1 MVFKN
6 TEEIKRKIVEAHRL
20 GLCDSDGNSDEDEN
34 GRAIAPQ
41 KRFNSQV
48 RTYVYRNGQM
58 VLKE

>member
-41 KRFNSQV
+41 KKMRPTSIC
-48 RTYVYRNGQM
+48 RNG
-58 VLKE
+58 KWIKNA